1 MRKYEKIY
9 KDCFQKYIRMKKP
22 ISATIEQ
29 ELIKWVQKEVAQN
42 KRFYRNKSHL
52 IEIALEK
59 LREEVKK
66 HGRK

>member
-1 MRKYEKIY
+1 
-9 KDCFQKYIRMKKP
+9 MKKP